1 MEINDNRTIS
11 FVHLMDNILM
21 KTKYLLDYFFLENVK
36 NIEILEA
43 NKMLTDILINKNF
56 SFLQFLFISYSI

>member
-43 NKMLTDILINKNF
+43 NKMLTDILIKKNY